1 MRGDFGPAKC
11 PICGSVGARA
21 LMLDHIEAEHGDLGA
36 AWERTRWWR
45 AIDRNGQ
52 LWAESSDEQE
62 IRAHARPGDRVQ
74 VLMRREALW
83 WADVDEVAT

>member
-21 LMLDHIEAEHGDLGA
+21 LMLDHIEAEHADLGA

-45 AIDRNGQ
+45 AIDENGQ
-52 LWAESSDEQE
+52 LRAESSDE
-62 IRAHARPGDRVQ
+62 AGDPRPRQ
-74 VLMRREALW
+74 TRRPSPSAN
-83 WADVDEVAT
+83 APRGAVVGRR